1 MQRPLNGPKIRARLG
16 EIGLSHREL
25 AERLGVTRARVSQ
38 MCESGVADPDLADRV
53 ALALGLP
60 AGALDDVRPDGSTIV
75 VTFTG
80 LPSRWPD
87 DARAAQRL
95 AGRCLARANQV
106 LRSLVRPGREPPASV
121 TVSAAAGS
129 WDPNKPDRVGP

>member
-1 MQRPLNGPKIRARLG
+1 MPRPTNGPKIRARLL

-25 AERLGVTRARVSQ
+25 AERIGVTRARVSQ
-38 MCESGVADPDLADRV
+38 MCLTGVADPELADRV
-53 ALALGLP
+53 ALALGLTR
-60 AGALDDVRPDGSTIV
+60 GALDEVRPDGSTIV

-80 LPSRWPD
+80 LPSRWPE

-129 WDPNKPDRVGP
+129 WDPSKPDRVGP

>member
-1 MQRPLNGPKIRARLG
+1 MQRPTNGPTIRARLL
-16 EIGLSHREL
+16 EIGMSHREL

-53 ALALGLP
+53 AHALGLKP
-60 AGALDDVRPDGSTIV
+60 GALDEPRPDGSTLV

-80 LPSRWPD
+80 LPSRWPED
-87 DARAAQRL
+87 DRAAQRL
-95 AGRCLARANQV
+95 AGRCVRRAGAT
-106 LRSLVRPGREPPASV
+106 LRLLVRPGHSPPASI

-129 WDPNKPDRVGP
+129 WDPSKPDRVGP